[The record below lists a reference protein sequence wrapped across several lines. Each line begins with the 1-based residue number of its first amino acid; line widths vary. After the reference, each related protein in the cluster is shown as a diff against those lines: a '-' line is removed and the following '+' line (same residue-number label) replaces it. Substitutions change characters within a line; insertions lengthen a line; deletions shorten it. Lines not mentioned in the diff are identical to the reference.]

1 MIKRDVNQKVVKY
14 DVKNIEHREMK
25 MHIFYKP
32 YGNHKPKKN
41 LYRYTRKEIGILT

>member
-1 MIKRDVNQKVVKY
+1 MWIKKVVKY

-32 YGNHKPKKN
+32 YGNHKPKKIYIDTQEKR
-41 LYRYTRKEIGILT
+41 LES